1 MPLDEALKQKY
12 SLIRQLSFIIFV
24 ETLKADE
31 LEERG
36 RKYLFFIYVTYLF
49 IYLFIYSLF
58 ILGYKHKI

>member
-49 IYLFIYSLF
+49 IYLFIYLF
-58 ILGYKHKI
+58 FIYPRIQT